1 MELVPIL
8 AVILAFTLVK
18 RVIEDRSRVRS
29 DRTLLLEK
37 ALQQPHLDRDTLD
50 GLAYQLT
57 GRRARLRDEPA
68 PGRRLRALM
77 LALGWF
83 TMFGGGATWIAG
95 VTTHS
100 AEAIR
105 VGIILLVSGFAVTT
119 YPFALRELEQR
130 RGSSDARGM
139 P

>member
-1 MELVPIL
+1 MELVPFL
-8 AVILAFTLVK
+8 GVIFAFVLVK
-18 RVIEDRSRVRS
+18 RVVEDRSRARA
-29 DRTLLLEK
+29 DRVLLLER

-57 GRRARLRDEPA
+57 GRRARQRDEPA
-68 PGRRLRALM
+68 PGRRVRALM

-95 VTTHS
+95 WTTRS
-100 AEAIR
+100 NEAVQ

-130 RGSSDARGM
+130 RGGSDARGM

>member
-1 MELVPIL
+1 MDFPVVL
-8 AVILAFTLVK
+8 ALIFAFVLVK
-18 RVIEDRSRVRS
+18 RVFEDRSRARA

-83 TMFGGGATWIAG
+83 TMFGGAATWIAG

-100 AEAIR
+100 SDAIR

-119 YPFALRELEQR
+119 YPFALRELEAR
-130 RGSSDARGM
+130 RGVQ
-139 P
+139 